1 MIGNGERPIRGSAHR
16 SGITAVRLAIG
27 LVLAL
32 TFSSKPGAA
41 EEFRPNRVTVDYIE
55 PRSES
60 LQGVYERMKK
70 SRLLEEFAQFLAPMR
85 LPMTLRIWGTEC
97 FAYADWLAYYSAEE
111 HAIHF
116 CYEFVDRLEKSRP
129 ASVTEEGFEPA
140 QVLMGA
146 MVGMLLHETGHAFI
160 DLLKVPVFGR
170 DEDAADQI
178 AEFIALQF
186 DQGLAETITK
196 GSSWF
201 WLTDARTML
210 YLNDY
215 ADVHSTSLE
224 RFLNYLCLAYA
235 NDADRYQQLAGEFL
249 KARAAH
255 CKDEYRQVEKAFA
268 KTILPYVDPSLLKEV
283 RSRHWFAPSMYDAAP
298 PPQPGADN
306 SN

>member
-1 MIGNGERPIRGSAHR
+1 MTAMHRNRGCTMR
-16 SGITAVRLAIG
+16 SPAAPSGMTAVRLALG
-27 LVLAL
+27 LMLALAL
-32 TFSSKPGAA
+32 TFPSRPASA
-41 EEFRPNRVTVDYIE
+41 EEFRPNRVIVDYIE

-70 SRLLEEFAQFLAPMR
+70 SRVLEEFAQFLAPMR
-85 LPMTLRIWGTEC
+85 LPTTLRIWAAEC
-97 FAYADWLAYYSAEE
+97 YAYADWLAYYSPEE

-116 CYEFVDRLEKSRP
+116 CYEYVDRLEKSRP
-129 ASVTEEGFEPA
+129 AGVTEEGFVPQQA
-140 QVLMGA
+140 IMGA
-146 MVGMLLHETGHAFI
+146 MVGMLLHETGHAVI

-186 DQGLAETITK
+186 DEELAETITK

-215 ADVHSTSLE
+215 ADVHSTSME
-224 RFLNYLCLAYA
+224 RFLTYLCLAYG
-235 NDADRYQQLAGEFL
+235 NDPDRFEDLADKFL
-249 KARAAH
+249 KARASH

-298 PPQPGADN
+298 AP
-306 SN
+306 

>member
-1 MIGNGERPIRGSAHR
+1 MRGNRGRGMRSPAER
-16 SGITAVRLAIG
+16 SGTTAARLALG
-27 LVLAL
+27 LALVL
-32 TFSSKPGAA
+32 TFCSQPAAA
-41 EEFRPNRVTVDYIE
+41 EEFRPNRVIVDYIE

-70 SRLLEEFAQFLAPMR
+70 SRVLEELAQFLAPMR
-85 LPMTLRIWGTEC
+85 LPTTLRLWAAEC
-97 FAYADWLAYYSAEE
+97 YDDAYMLAYYASGE

-129 ASVTEEGFEPA
+129 AGVTEEGFVPER
-140 QVLMGA
+140 VFMGA
-146 MVGMLLHETGHAFI
+146 MVGMLLHETGHAVI

-186 DQGLAETITK
+186 DEDLAGTITE

-215 ADVHSTSLE
+215 ADVHSTSME
-224 RFLNYLCLAYA
+224 RFFTYLCLAYG
-235 NDADRYQQLAGEFL
+235 NDPDRFKDLADKFL
-249 KARAAH
+249 KARAPR
-255 CKDEYRQVEKAFA
+255 CEDEYRQVEKAFG

-298 PPQPGADN
+298 AP
-306 SN
+306 